1 VAGATELTAEKAIGV
16 AADKSSGPS
25 GPMLFKIPLG
35 QRSVFQDTIGKKK
48 LYYGICTDSLLK
60 SHLYTQVAPPR
71 SSKIILLPLLLSGNV
86 IALFYGDF
94 GQKTP
99 TPIQSENLEV
109 ISRFASLVLDNS
121 FCRKKLDKLTRP
133 I

>member
-1 VAGATELTAEKAIGV
+1 
-16 AADKSSGPS
+16 
-25 GPMLFKIPLG
+25 
-35 QRSVFQDTIGKKK
+35 
-48 LYYGICTDSLLK
+48 LLK
-60 SHLYTQVAPPR
+60 SSLYPAIGAPR
-71 SSKIILLPLLLSGNV
+71 SSKTILLPLILSGKV

-99 TPIQSENLEV
+99 SPVQIEQLEI
-109 ISRFASLVLDNS
+109 ISRFAGLVLEYS